1 MKFMEESSSRNRET
15 PRKQSL
21 RNEEYE
27 IDLSMDNTDFNPDG
41 PEVTSLDVDDTCF
54 SNFSEMPGIDMTK
67 FAGLKQSPA
76 KTQMPDVSPYD
87 IRLIQDTDNMTRLR
101 LALALK

>member
-1 MKFMEESSSRNRET
+1 
-15 PRKQSL
+15 
-21 RNEEYE
+21 
-27 IDLSMDNTDFNPDG
+27 
-41 PEVTSLDVDDTCF
+41 
-54 SNFSEMPGIDMTK
+54 MPGIDMTK